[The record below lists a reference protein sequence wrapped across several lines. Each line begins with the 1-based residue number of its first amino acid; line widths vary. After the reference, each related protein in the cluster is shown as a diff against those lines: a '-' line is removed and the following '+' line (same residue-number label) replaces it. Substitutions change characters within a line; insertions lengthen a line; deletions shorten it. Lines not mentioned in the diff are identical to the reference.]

1 MLDSDQIKDWDGKP
15 GKTPGKP
22 APAVEPEA
30 APLTPEQLKARNRRG
45 QWIALALFAFVILL
59 FALTITKIG
68 GNVVNWGATFE

>member
-15 GKTPGKP
+15 AKAAAKP
-22 APAVEPEA
+22 APAVEAEPA
-30 APLTPEQLKARNRRG
+30 KLTPEQLKARNRRG

-68 GNVVNWGATFE
+68 GNVMNWGAAFE